1 MTSKCAVQRQAAHGD
16 KGTETLKR
24 ELAEER
30 VSVENYRVDDGQ
42 AFALGACA
50 TSVMDH
56 YKSRSDYQRRLD
68 TYRRSIRQWQRKLFA
83 DGRHGLLIVVQGM
96 DAAGKNGLIRRVVGG
111 VDPAGLHVW
120 SFGPPSAPEL
130 RQDFMRRY
138 HRYLPDYGEIAVFNR
153 SYYEFALSARIHP
166 EWLEAHG
173 IDPKRAEQADFWE
186 QVFQSIRDFETY
198 LTNNGIHLV
207 KLMPHVSAAV
217 QRERL
222 LDRLHKENKRWKL
235 TEADC
240 DDAMRW
246 SAFAKVYE
254 ASIQATA
261 TPATPWYVLPG
272 DDKRTTRLLAAEAV
286 LQKLESIAPDWPQGI
301 HGANAKERE
310 RIAQRLDGG
319 DSPA

>member
-1 MTSKCAVQRQAAHGD
+1 LS
-16 KGTETLKR
+16 R
-24 ELAEER
+24 ELAEQR
-30 VSVENYRVDDGQ
+30 VSVANYRVDNGQ
-42 AFALGACA
+42 AFALDQCA
-50 TSVMDH
+50 TSVMNH
-56 YKSRSDYQRRLD
+56 YKNRSDYQRRLD
-68 TYRRSIRQWQRKLFA
+68 AYRRAIRQWQRRLFA

-96 DAAGKNGLIRRVVGG
+96 DAAGKNGLIHRVMGG

-153 SYYEFALSARIHP
+153 SYYELALSARIHK

-173 IDPKRAEQADFWE
+173 FDRKQAEKADFWE
-186 QVFQSIRDFETY
+186 QVFRSIRDFETY
-198 LTNNGIHLV
+198 LMNNGIHLV

-222 LDRLHKENKRWKL
+222 LDRLNKEHKRWKL
-235 TEADC
+235 SEADC
-240 DDAMRW
+240 DDANRW
-246 SAFAKVYE
+246 TAFSKVYE

-261 TPATPWYVLPG
+261 SPTAPWYVLPG

-286 LQKLESIAPDWPQGI
+286 LQHFEAIAPEWPDGI
-301 HGANAKERE
+301 DGADTKERE
-310 RIAQRLDGG
+310 RIAQRLGAGG
-319 DSPA
+319 KPG